1 MSAQLL
7 VTPSQKRTAG
17 WKHFLSEIG
26 DVGGSPESGGTGDGI
41 AKKSY
46 HPNKMKHMICIP
58 GPSTIL
64 WEPGISHDSIFIPDG
79 EQKVSR
85 QFKQCHRTTSWAKS
99 KLFR

>member
-1 MSAQLL
+1 MWAFEAG
-7 VTPSQKRTAG
+7 VEGGGTQKT
-17 WKHFLSEIG
+17 
-26 DVGGSPESGGTGDGI
+26 ESGEVI
-41 AKKSY
+41 Y
-46 HPNKMKHMICIP
+46 HPNKMKHVICIP

-64 WEPGISHDSIFIPDG
+64 WEHGRSPMTVFLSLMG